1 MRHARWLIARG
12 NVFAPSA
19 LAVAKL
25 VVELRNAGF
34 LPDPKSP
41 AFAKLSF
48 DGPREALATETG
60 GYAVHTVENTFGG
73 NEAAARKATTAST
86 PLELTKDWLDDGD
99 REELRLVWP
108 VSHGNDADLKPPVSS
123 PPTRYSVEIHRAL
136 EYVYPTAKS
145 IGALD
150 ATCRCGEDLS
160 FEWDADEV
168 VPAFANAT
176 GIFAECE
183 ECSRTFDPAIVSAS
197 IEDPITKKKEVVPG
211 GAAYRFAIAIT
222 ADTHVGPFSRDL
234 IALVEKEFGRSF
246 YEVAASF

>member
-34 LPDPKSP
+34 LPDPKAP
-41 AFAKLSF
+41 DFAKMTF
-48 DGPREALATETG
+48 NGPRDTFARETG
-60 GYAVHTVENTFGG
+60 GYAVHTVENTFDG
-73 NEAAARKATTAST
+73 NEEAARKATTEPT
-86 PLELTKDWLDDGD
+86 PLDLTKDWLDDCD

-108 VSHGNDADLKPPVSS
+108 VSDGGELSAPIASS
-123 PPTRYSVEIHRAL
+123 PPAYGVEIHRSL
-136 EYVYPTAKS
+136 EFVYPTAK
-145 IGALD
+145 GVGPLD
-150 ATCRCGEDLS
+150 ATCRCSEDLS

-168 VPAFANAT
+168 VPAFTNAT
-176 GIFAECE
+176 GIFAECD
-183 ECSRTFDPAIVSAS
+183 ECSRTFDPAKVSAA
-197 IEDPITKKKEVVPG
+197 IEDPTSKKKEDVPG
-211 GAAYRFAIAIT
+211 GAAYRFAIVVI
-222 ADTHVGPFSRDL
+222 ADGPVGRFSEAL